1 MISRDSD
8 GWPFQERKLEPSSS
22 HGTHLCQLNQL
33 VLLQVGPGLLHRTPL
48 PQPGPR
54 QARELAGNAAMGISS
69 SKSPPECSCRNP
81 SPVRQYRDRL
91 LVDEA
96 TVDDEHHSLLLVE
109 ILQHVTRLARARGGS
124 VWMELLH
131 VAARPRRHGPS
142 HNGY

>member
-1 MISRDSD
+1 MVGLSRNGSWSQAPRTAPIFVNSINLSFYKSVPGFCTAHPCRSPDRGKPGSLRAMQRW
-8 GWPFQERKLEPSSS
+8 GSPAPS
-22 HGTHLCQLNQL
+22 
-33 VLLQVGPGLLHRTPL
+33 P
-48 PQPGPR
+48 
-54 QARELAGNAAMGISS
+54 
-69 SKSPPECSCRNP
+69 PPECSCRNP